1 MDGSDCCDLVGAWAI
16 GEDVVTGRTG
26 VSYGS
31 VWSGLS
37 TVVWISNGS
46 ANVVRAT

>member
-1 MDGSDCCDLVGAWAI
+1 MDGSDCGDLVGAWAI
-16 GEDVVTGRTG
+16 GKDVVTGRTG

-37 TVVWISNGS
+37 TVVWICNGS